1 MTREEIIN
9 GTPKWLNEQTLKYLG
24 IEYTDEPEV
33 LGRAI
38 AGSYESCWYKNSEG
52 KIGIVRKGQADG
64 WNPAGDIRDAMVLEE
79 KVKEMGLI
87 DKYIYGFID
96 AVGFETVYYDGPMPT
111 NEGLFQIA
119 HATPEQRTKAF
130 LLATEPGN

>member
-9 GTPKWLNEQTLKYLG
+9 GTPEWLNEQTLKYLG

-64 WNPAGDIRDAMVLEE
+64 WNPAEDIRDAYELEG
-79 KVKEMGLI
+79 KVRKMGFQA
-87 DKYIYGFID
+87 KYADIL
-96 AVGFETVYYDGPMPT
+96 YDEELGYPIRKNWHESMFDR
-111 NEGLFQIA
+111 L
-119 HATPEQRTKAF
+119 HATPQQRCKAF
-130 LLATEPGN
+130 LLAMMEPGN